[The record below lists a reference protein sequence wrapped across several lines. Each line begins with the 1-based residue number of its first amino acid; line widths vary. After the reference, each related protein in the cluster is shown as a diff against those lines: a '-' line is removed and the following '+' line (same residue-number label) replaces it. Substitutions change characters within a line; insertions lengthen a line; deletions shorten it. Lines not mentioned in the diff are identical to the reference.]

1 MRHVTV
7 VLATRGHLHP
17 AHKKLYL
24 QSNLLVGSGCLD
36 RLLRTQ
42 ILGVPLLSPF
52 LAAECVLSCT
62 IIFLVCA
69 QFA

>member
-7 VLATRGHLHP
+7 VFGTRGHLTTSQNN
-17 AHKKLYL
+17 LYL

-52 LAAECVLSCT
+52 LAAECVRSCT